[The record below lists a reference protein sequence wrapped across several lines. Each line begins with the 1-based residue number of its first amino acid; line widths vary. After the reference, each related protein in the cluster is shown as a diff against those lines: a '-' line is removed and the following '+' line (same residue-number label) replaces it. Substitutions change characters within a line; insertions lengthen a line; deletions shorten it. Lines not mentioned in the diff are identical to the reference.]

1 MPSAVGSSVGSTLLS
16 AKKLCGRL
24 PGGGAT
30 KIVRLMVVVGAKV
43 PEVPV
48 MVIVPLPVAAEELA
62 VNVSVLF
69 NTVLA
74 GLNEAVTPVGNP
86 EAARFTLPE
95 KPFAG
100 TTLIVTE
107 PLAACCKVTAPGDDE
122 SENDG
127 GGA

>member
-1 MPSAVGSSVGSTLLS
+1 
-16 AKKLCGRL
+16 
-24 PGGGAT
+24 
-30 KIVRLMVVVGAKV
+30 MVVVGAKV

-69 NTVLA
+69 NAVLA

-95 KPFAG
+95 KPAS
-100 TTLIVTE
+100 
-107 PLAACCKVTAPGDDE
+107 PGRR
-122 SENDG
+122 
-127 GGA
+127 